1 MNDLDNA
8 YRHIRALSLA
18 MLNVIQTKDPS
29 TKRNTI
35 LIKPIFSGASY
46 INKGIISYEAQVAI
60 WQVDNLQ

>member
-1 MNDLDNA
+1 
-8 YRHIRALSLA
+8 
-18 MLNVIQTKDPS
+18 MLNMVQIGWVWELVN
-29 TKRNTI
+29 KRNTI